1 MAAAFSALLVLP
13 AGHKDWTVPR
23 SCRVI
28 LLSRTTMSLE
38 QSITEYNE
46 KRRELIADDRSLRL
60 DSQRKYSAT
69 ELEADR
75 IVRSIRAQE
84 AETVWSADYPDI
96 PHPFPGMEF
105 LTGLYI

>member
-1 MAAAFSALLVLP
+1 
-13 AGHKDWTVPR
+13 
-23 SCRVI
+23 
-28 LLSRTTMSLE
+28 MSLE

-60 DSQRKYSAT
+60 DSQHKYSAT

-84 AETVWSADYPDI
+84 AEAVWSADYPDI